1 MEIFAFMLG
10 IFGGALSVFIL
21 MYAKYKKARDWKS
34 KQDVREF
41 EIRQSLESL
50 DKKKQLLD
58 EQEKRIISYQELD
71 SENATLKRDL
81 QNVDVQLR
89 KLELDNRNRDEIQT
103 DLDQRIKDLGSK
115 YLKDVT
121 KWVGSSLTTNN
132 FIKSKKRL
140 QDIVSRVR
148 KIGFEVSKQ
157 EEEELI
163 TNLKQEFEKKVRME
177 FERQEQTRIKAQI
190 REEQRREKEIEKE
203 LQRLDREREAIKVAL
218 KKAIAEA
225 KEEHSEEVE
234 RLKARLAEAEEK
246 SKHAVSMA
254 QLTKSGH
261 VYVISNIG
269 SFGEGVYK
277 VGLTRRLEPMV
288 RVRELG
294 DASVPFPFDVHM
306 MISSDDAPALETALH
321 KALHKEKV
329 NKINP
334 RKEFFRSDIEVI
346 REAVEKHH
354 GKVDYV
360 ADPEALQY
368 RQSLEMT
375 DDDSEYIESV
385 YESLEDEDAVDVD
398 D

>member
-1 MEIFAFMLG
+1 MVFLAFIFG
-10 IFGGALSVFIL
+10 TFGGALSVFIL
-21 MYAKYKKARDWKS
+21 MYTKYKKARDWKS
-34 KQDVREF
+34 KQDTREF

-50 DKKKQLLD
+50 NKKKQLL
-58 EQEKRIISYQELD
+58 EEKEKRIISYQELND
-71 SENATLKRDL
+71 ENATLKRDL

-89 KLELDNRNRDEIQT
+89 KVELDNRNRQEIQV

-121 KWVGSSLTTNN
+121 KWVGSSLSTNN
-132 FIKSKKRL
+132 FVKSKKRL

-148 KIGFEVSKQ
+148 RIGFEVSKI

-163 TNLKQEFEKKVRME
+163 TNLKQDFEKKVRME
-177 FERQEQTRIKAQI
+177 FERQEQARIKTQI

-203 LQRLDREREAIKVAL
+203 LQRLDREREAIRVAL

-234 RLKARLAEAEEK
+234 RLRARLAEAEEK
-246 SKHAVSMA
+246 SKHATSMA

-269 SFGEGVYK
+269 SFGEGVFK

-321 KALHKEKV
+321 QALHEKKV

-334 RKEFFRSDIEVI
+334 RKEFFRADIEII

-375 DDDSEYIESV
+375 NEDAKFIESV
-385 YESLEDEDAVDVD
+385 YDSLEDEDAVDVD
-398 D
+398 Y